1 MSRDVVASGREEPE
15 RNGAGLRVAVVC
27 GRFNDHVTVRLLEGV
42 RRGLRDCKVA
52 DDDVTEAWVPGSF
65 ELPLT
70 AKTFAMSGAVDAV
83 ICIGSVIR
91 GDTAHFD
98 LVAGEC
104 ARGIQQVGLE
114 TGVPDRVRR
123 PHHRRPRPGAVPV
136 RTGRRPQR
144 RRGGRPNRRRDGPP
158 PHLHLEIA
166 YVTALWG
173 PKCTPKRGH
182 DVPWRVGD

>member
-42 RRGLRDCKVA
+42 RRGLQGCKVA

-114 TGVPDRVRR
+114 TGVPIVFGVLTTEDLAQALCRSEPDGGHNV
-123 PHHRRPRPGAVPV
+123 GEEAAQTAVEMA
-136 RTGRRPQR
+136 RLLTSISKLR
-144 RRGGRPNRRRDGPP
+144 
-158 PHLHLEIA
+158 A
-166 YVTALWG
+166 
-173 PKCTPKRGH
+173 
-182 DVPWRVGD
+182 

>member
-1 MSRDVVASGREEPE
+1 MSRDVVAAGREQPE
-15 RNGAGLRVAVVC
+15 RDGAGLRVAVVC

-42 RRGLRDCKVA
+42 RRGLCECKVA
-52 DDDVTEAWVPGSF
+52 DDDVTEVWVPGSF

-114 TGVPDRVRR
+114 TGVPIVFGVLTTEDLDQALCRSEPAGGHNV
-123 PHHRRPRPGAVPV
+123 GEEAGQTAVEMARLLTSISKL
-136 RTGRRPQR
+136 RT
-144 RRGGRPNRRRDGPP
+144 
-158 PHLHLEIA
+158 
-166 YVTALWG
+166 
-173 PKCTPKRGH
+173 
-182 DVPWRVGD
+182 